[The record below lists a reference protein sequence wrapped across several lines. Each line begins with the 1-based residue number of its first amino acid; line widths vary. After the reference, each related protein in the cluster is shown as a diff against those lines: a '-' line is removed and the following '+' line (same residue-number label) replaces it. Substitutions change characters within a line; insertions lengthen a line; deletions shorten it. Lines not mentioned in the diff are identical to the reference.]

1 MELKFNDFL
10 AKVQK
15 TKYETNV
22 NAKGIQTIQQ
32 TMRNKLRIEGE
43 EALFDDLQNI
53 YENFDVLQTKDG
65 IVFVSHNSDFEFS
78 MELKLSIKSTDYD
91 PYFEADDFAEQ
102 KEIKQKEKEKKAAQ
116 KAAKIK
122 RQQELRNAAKNR
134 GNAAENE
141 AK

>member
-10 AKVQK
+10 SKVQK
-15 TKYETNV
+15 TKYETNI
-22 NAKGIQTIQQ
+22 NARGIQTIQQ
-32 TMRNKLRIEGE
+32 TVRNKLRIEAE
-43 EALFDDLQNI
+43 EALLDDLQKI
-53 YENFDVLQTKDG
+53 YPDFDILQTRDG
-65 IVFVSHNSDFEFS
+65 IVVVSNNKDFDFS

-102 KEIKQKEKEKKAAQ
+102 KEIKQKEKEKKAAAK
-116 KAAKIK
+116 KAKMK
-122 RQQELRNAAKNR
+122 RQQELRDAAKNR